1 MGVGGLP
8 VDLASEVQ
16 ALEGPQVMDR
26 FFSSLSRPCFALLM
40 MRFAMLC

>member
-26 FFSSLSRPCFALLM
+26 SVLRLSCPCFALLM